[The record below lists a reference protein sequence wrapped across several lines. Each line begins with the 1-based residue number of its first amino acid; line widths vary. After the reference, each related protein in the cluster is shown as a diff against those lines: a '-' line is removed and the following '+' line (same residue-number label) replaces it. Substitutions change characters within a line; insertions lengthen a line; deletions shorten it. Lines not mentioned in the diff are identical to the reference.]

1 MLSYNC
7 KFLIYKT
14 IYLPLIYGKSRV
26 RTTRLF
32 LLKKILH
39 IHYNIAPLKY
49 QQFSHKK
56 TVDFSYNSWYN
67 KFFDFLGILWY
78 NKRKNIF

>member
-26 RTTRLF
+26 RTTRLS
-32 LLKKILH
+32 LLQKNLH
-39 IHYNIAPLKY
+39 IYYSIDPFNY

-67 KFFDFLGILWY
+67 NFFDFSGILWY
-78 NKRKNIF
+78 NIKKE